1 MGSSTK
7 PNLIMAL
14 TSHHCSLRCQDVV
27 YIFKEM
33 PVERRNV
40 VASFSHV
47 IDDIPVHSR
56 INEGTAAGTENSNV
70 SNSEARVPRE
80 ANIHIS
86 LDVPG
91 AALPSIDHLAPCG
104 LTRKASIIRQW
115 QKETSTE
122 ALKHLVCA
130 ICSVKVIAIQSNWVD
145 SASVNLSLLRN
156 DLLDECLRPTEYDF
170 FVYERALLDPRGLQY
185 TDRLGHMRVC
195 DACYKSLGDEKMP
208 KFALSNWLYYARE
221 QLPLP
226 VKNAFNDATIFDKM
240 MISKARCNSICCKF
254 SLSKNEEFTPQNDSV
269 LARARKGIRGNVLVS
284 PLNVIQMNNVLP
296 PGPQTIQ
303 DTMCAMFVSDTMP
316 SRSTIKR
323 FSPILV
329 RKSRIKSMISF
340 LLAHNGHYQ
349 LSDGLQFSQSNLDAL
364 FDQGEDEGLAS
375 SVHVGHLPHNDA
387 VEGAT
392 SDYTPRNIDLESLHS
407 TVDDEILM
415 ENVGY
420 TDGDDS
426 PASYHAMKEAALRH
440 CLQSKPFLV
449 SASGASPLPD
459 YNNPAILTWL
469 FPHLDPWGI
478 GGFHHPGRARRLSM
492 EEQVSHLLKT
502 ADSPFERDPEFSF
515 VFFNVLRKSM
525 VSKSLRFCTP
535 QATHRLIV
543 QNLMSINP
551 EVLIQMNKLCKDD
564 PRFKPE
570 TEEQKKAFGLL
581 QSLRLVAKHV
591 PGSDGYKIMMR
602 NQIRGM
608 INHRATPTLFITLSP
623 SDVDNPIVRL
633 FTGEDIII
641 EDICRGE
648 DMSSWKRKLLAA
660 HNPGACAL
668 FFDLIITKFIEIV
681 LRYKSSD
688 GPGLFGT
695 CDAYFATVEAQGKGT
710 LHCHMLVW
718 LNGHLSPQ
726 ELRDTMTNS
735 EEYKNRVFQWLES
748 SIKCEFP
755 YSEASP
761 TIQSDRAERVLHK
774 DTGNPHPA
782 VIAAPRIPEKE
793 DEMNDFWI
801 HFKEYVNLLL
811 YKYNWHEHQPTCWK
825 YLKRGQEK
833 IDANCRMGMNGETRP
848 STSLDPATASIL
860 LRRLHPKIASH
871 SDVATF
877 ILQCNTD
884 LKFVGSGEAA
894 KSFLYYVTD
903 YITKSSLQVHVGMAA
918 LSYAIKKIYS
928 KTPDVLASGSENQ
941 TCGAVIT
948 AVNAMMGRHEISQ
961 PQVMSYLIG
970 GGDHYTSEVFT
981 VINWGLISGAVR
993 AFWADVEDNMAE
1005 SYRPEPT
1012 VNVQSDAQAR
1022 ITVSNQ
1028 LLNYQFR
1035 SVNPNFNDLNLYDFG
1050 AYTKKVSH
1058 TSGVDISTR
1067 SGCFNG
1073 RGHPQQHSH
1082 LLSIR
1087 SVEHV
1092 PVLLGPSF
1100 ANPSTSEDAREKW
1113 SRDMLIL
1120 FKPWRNPD
1128 ELKTRDATWCQAF
1141 DAYQHNFSPR
1151 SQKIIK
1157 NMTVLTECSDARHIR
1172 PHAEQ
1177 ANDPEANLNTDHE
1190 NAEANDTTEHMTLYP
1205 DDLDP
1210 YTFGIFTVAST
1221 NLDPSTDHADQRDK
1235 HLIQKIGPEVHL
1247 WQLPEAF
1254 KDR

>member
-1 MGSSTK
+1 
-7 PNLIMAL
+7 
-14 TSHHCSLRCQDVV
+14 
-27 YIFKEM
+27 
-33 PVERRNV
+33 
-40 VASFSHV
+40 
-47 IDDIPVHSR
+47 
-56 INEGTAAGTENSNV
+56 
-70 SNSEARVPRE
+70 
-80 ANIHIS
+80 
-86 LDVPG
+86 
-91 AALPSIDHLAPCG
+91 
-104 LTRKASIIRQW
+104 
-115 QKETSTE
+115 
-122 ALKHLVCA
+122 
-130 ICSVKVIAIQSNWVD
+130 
-145 SASVNLSLLRN
+145 
-156 DLLDECLRPTEYDF
+156 
-170 FVYERALLDPRGLQY
+170 
-185 TDRLGHMRVC
+185 
-195 DACYKSLGDEKMP
+195 
-208 KFALSNWLYYARE
+208 
-221 QLPLP
+221 
-226 VKNAFNDATIFDKM
+226 
-240 MISKARCNSICCKF
+240 
-254 SLSKNEEFTPQNDSV
+254 
-269 LARARKGIRGNVLVS
+269 
-284 PLNVIQMNNVLP
+284 
-296 PGPQTIQ
+296 
-303 DTMCAMFVSDTMP
+303 
-316 SRSTIKR
+316 
-323 FSPILV
+323 
-329 RKSRIKSMISF
+329 
-340 LLAHNGHYQ
+340 
-349 LSDGLQFSQSNLDAL
+349 
-364 FDQGEDEGLAS
+364 
-375 SVHVGHLPHNDA
+375 
-387 VEGAT
+387 
-392 SDYTPRNIDLESLHS
+392 
-407 TVDDEILM
+407 
-415 ENVGY
+415 
-420 TDGDDS
+420 
-426 PASYHAMKEAALRH
+426 
-440 CLQSKPFLV
+440 
-449 SASGASPLPD
+449 
-459 YNNPAILTWL
+459 
-469 FPHLDPWGI
+469 
-478 GGFHHPGRARRLSM
+478 
-492 EEQVSHLLKT
+492 
-502 ADSPFERDPEFSF
+502 
-515 VFFNVLRKSM
+515 
-525 VSKSLRFCTP
+525 
-535 QATHRLIV
+535 
-543 QNLMSINP
+543 
-551 EVLIQMNKLCKDD
+551 
-564 PRFKPE
+564 
-570 TEEQKKAFGLL
+570 
-581 QSLRLVAKHV
+581 
-591 PGSDGYKIMMR
+591 
-602 NQIRGM
+602 
-608 INHRATPTLFITLSP
+608 
-623 SDVDNPIVRL
+623 
-633 FTGEDIII
+633 
-641 EDICRGE
+641 
-648 DMSSWKRKLLAA
+648 MSSWKRKLLAA

-718 LNGHLSPQ
+718 LNGHLLPQ

-811 YKYNWHEHQPTCWK
+811 YEYNWHEHQPTCWK

-1005 SYRPEPT
+1005 SYRPEPM

-1028 LLNYQFR
+1028 LLDYQFR
-1035 SVNPNFNDLNLYDFG
+1035 SVNPNFNDLNLYNFG

-1190 NAEANDTTEHMTLYP
+1190 NAEADDTTEHMTLYP

-1210 YTFGIFTVAST
+1210 YTFRIFTVAST

-1235 HLIQKIGPEVHL
+1235 HLIQKIGPEVTQLLNMCLVEWPRDDEMEPPVDMSSLCAPQDSGIIDVHRADMREKKAKKKRLRDPSDEPVTGRENRRRLEVTERITSPIAERLTLPSQSNSSYLEFATQTKEFIIDQMNLRGNKEQLRAFNIVADHVINKCSDQLLMHVSGVGGTGKSHVIKALVVLFERLKRRDQLVLGAPTGIAAVLIGGQTLHSLGQISPQHKSGKLAPLTLIWNGVKYLVMDEVSMVGCRFLSQFSERVRQGKGDDPLNCNKPFGGVNVIAFGDLAQLKPPKQYALFSYEMVKNPSFAQSKDNSGISAMNGALLWRQVTRVVELVKNQRHSDDPQYAKFLDRLRVRECKKGSILEASDYDYLCTRTLDRLVKDPVTMSSFRDAPIIVGSKDLRDRLNARLIAYHAGEKNTIPFLYHSRDLVRSSRVPHDIQHL
-1247 WQLPEAF
+1247 LWDIPSSINHDALGRLPLFIGMKVMITENLAFANGIVNGTEGIVWGIKYSEESGKRFAEVVYVLVEGCRIQFEGLPVDVVAIFPVSKGIPYVWLQTTSLGAKQFSCLQLPLLPSYAYTDFKSQGRTLTKVIVDLATARGQGIYVMLSRVKSLQGLAILRYFPANKIFERISSELRDELCRLSQLARETSEGEEAN
-1254 KDR
+1254 